1 MSNRV
6 LVTGAAGYIGSH
18 TVVELVK
25 AGYDVVGVD
34 DFANSSPDV
43 LGGISSILGSE
54 IPFVEADCSDMASF
68 SKVFEAYPDIRAAI
82 HFAAFKAVGESV
94 HKPLE
99 YFRNNLNS
107 LLNLVDLMKGKGDG
121 CIVFSSSCTVYGE
134 PGPGE
139 LPISETAATKPA
151 LSPYGR
157 TKQMCEDMLRDCVR
171 AYDGLKVTAL
181 RYFNPIGAHPSAL
194 IGELPVGV
202 PQNLVPYITQTA
214 AGLRKEL
221 SIFGDD
227 YDTPDGT
234 CIRDYIYVCD
244 LAKAHVCAVNRMLG
258 SEGDRFEI
266 FNLGTGRG
274 VSVLELVNEF
284 KRVTGVNLPYRF
296 APRREGDI
304 VKVWADAT
312 KANNVLGWKADT
324 PLGDVLL
331 SAWNWEKKIRNL

>member
-25 AGYDVVGVD
+25 AGYEVVGVD
-34 DFANSSPDV
+34 DFANSTPDV
-43 LGGISSILGSE
+43 LKGISSILGFE
-54 IPFVEADCSDMASF
+54 IPFVEADCSDMSSF
-68 SKVFEAYPDIRAAI
+68 SRVFEAYPDIDAAI

-94 HKPLE
+94 LKPVE
-99 YFRNNLNS
+99 YFRNNLMS
-107 LLNLVDLMKGKGDG
+107 LVNLIDLMRSRESGN
-121 CIVFSSSCTVYGE
+121 IVFSSSCTVYGE
-134 PGPGE
+134 PDEGA
-139 LPISETAATKPA
+139 LPISETARTKPA

-157 TKQMCEDMLRDCVR
+157 TKQMCEDMLKDSVR
-171 AYDGLKVTAL
+171 AYGNIKVTAL

-244 LAKAHVCAVNRMLG
+244 LAKAHVRAVDRMLG
-258 SEGDRFEI
+258 ADGERYEL
-266 FNLGTGRG
+266 FNLGTGTG

-284 KRVTGVNLPYRF
+284 KRVTGVDLPYKF

-304 VKVWADAT
+304 VKVWADAS
-312 KANNVLGWKADT
+312 KANKILGWKADT